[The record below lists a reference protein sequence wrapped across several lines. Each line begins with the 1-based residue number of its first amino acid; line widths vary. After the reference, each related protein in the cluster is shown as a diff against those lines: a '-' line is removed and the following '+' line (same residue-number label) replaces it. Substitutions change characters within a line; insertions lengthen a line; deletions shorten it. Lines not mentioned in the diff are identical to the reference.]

1 MGPKPK
7 KTKRAAIRRQSKNSE
22 PPSPPPERA
31 NSESDSAP
39 DSQLSGQEND
49 QPPSPAP
56 SNTSVPSHLHKE
68 EDDDAIPPSPSAEDE
83 NNDSDKPTL
92 EGEDQTSTKT
102 PPESPSTPN
111 PQNAIEGGETAESQN
126 TLEKEPTKESSST
139 SDSEKTTEEPG
150 DLEESDGH
158 DAIQEPKPAAP
169 TPPTSSP
176 QLSERIQPEP
186 IGALLD
192 ELQSAIVS
200 PSMATAQVQGVPDTP
215 LSLHSRSQSPSS
227 YPRGA
232 PSEHFASTPPAGYH
246 QRHFSQSQ
254 PSASPFNFYSMAQPN
269 GYPNGNPYAMQPHHP
284 APPYQ
289 HYGSFSN
296 SFAPFG
302 TSPSMQ
308 RHNSIASRGSNPSE
322 FHPGPP
328 GMENASAID
337 DDHTELFAQVSSAI
351 PHLHRLLSRYKET
364 HGQLGERE
372 ELIRRAEAEQADMIK
387 RKDNHIDQVSKEL
400 EELKK
405 SHSSETTKLRLEIG
419 NREEHEKELEEQ
431 VAKLTEKIA
440 KLEEDKKALEAAN
453 EVLESQKAVLEQE
466 KIDLEKSVTEEKERL
481 TQEFENWKA
490 KAHETF
496 ETDKMALAVE
506 FDKKLKEQETSAE
519 NRLREQEA
527 SAKTQLEEQE
537 ASAKTRLEEQEASAK
552 TQLEEQAASAKT
564 QLEEQEA
571 SAKTRLEEQEA
582 SAKTRLEEQEASA
595 KARLEEQEASA
606 KTQLEEQAASAE
618 SLRKEQEISAEK
630 QRVQAAEESSKE
642 KEALR
647 ADFQRQK
654 QDLEDSFEKVRKEI
668 ETKLAGVQN
677 DLDEALK
684 TEREGREAWRI
695 ERENLIKGHQDER
708 DSLHK
713 GWDDQRELMLQQHKS
728 TTDGLHEDW
737 TEKHAQA
744 TTLADEERRRADQ
757 LEKERDDLQMRWEEE
772 KRDRERA
779 FNELK
784 TVAENLGTEKGKL
797 EKLIHAFGD
806 VTDIKSKGDAY

>member
-1 MGPKPK
+1 MGPKQK

-56 SNTSVPSHLHKE
+56 SNTSVPSNLHKE
-68 EDDDAIPPSPSAEDE
+68 EDDDAIPPDPSAEDE

-111 PQNAIEGGETAESQN
+111 PQNTTEGGEPASEHKQESQDDSSNTPEQDSTAESQD
-126 TLEKEPTKESSST
+126 TPKKEPTKESSST
-139 SDSEKTTEEPG
+139 SDSEKTAEESG

-215 LSLHSRSQSPSS
+215 LSLHSRSQSPHS

-289 HYGSFSN
+289 HYGSFGT

-431 VAKLTEKIA
+431 VTKLTEKIA

-453 EVLESQKAVLEQE
+453 EVLESQKAALEQE

-527 SAKTQLEEQE
+527 SAKTQLEAQE
-537 ASAKTRLEEQEASAK
+537 ASAKT
-552 TQLEEQAASAKT
+552 
-564 QLEEQEA
+564 
-571 SAKTRLEEQEA
+571 
-582 SAKTRLEEQEASA
+582 
-595 KARLEEQEASA
+595 RLEEQEASA

-630 QRVQAAEESSKE
+630 QRAQAAEESSKE

-654 QDLEDSFEKVRKEI
+654 QDLEASFEKVRKEI

-684 TEREGREAWRI
+684 TEREGREAWTI

-728 TTDGLHEDW
+728 ATDGLHEDW

-744 TTLADEERRRADQ
+744 TMLADEERRRADQ

>member
-1 MGPKPK
+1 MAK
-7 KTKRAAIRRQSKNSE
+7 KTRRAASRKQSRDSE
-22 PPSPPPERA
+22 LPSPPPETT
-31 NSESDSAP
+31 NSESDSTP
-39 DSQLSGQEND
+39 DSHLSGQENG

-56 SNTSVPSHLHKE
+56 SNTSAPSHLHKE
-68 EDDDAIPPSPSAEDE
+68 EDDDAIPPNPSAED
-83 NNDSDKPTL
+83 
-92 EGEDQTSTKT
+92 EDQTSTKT

-111 PQNAIEGGETAESQN
+111 PQNATERGETAESQD

-192 ELQSAIVS
+192 ELQSAIS

-215 LSLHSRSQSPSS
+215 LSLHSRSQSPHSF
-227 YPRGA
+227 PRGA

-289 HYGSFSN
+289 HYGSFGT

-431 VAKLTEKIA
+431 VTKLTEKIA

-453 EVLESQKAVLEQE
+453 EVLESQKAALEQE

-481 TQEFENWKA
+481 TQEFENWKV

-527 SAKTQLEEQE
+527 SAKTQLE
-537 ASAKTRLEEQEASAK
+537 A
-552 TQLEEQAASAKT
+552 
-564 QLEEQEA
+564 QEA

-595 KARLEEQEASA
+595 KTRLEEQEASA

-728 TTDGLHEDW
+728 ATDGLHEDW

-744 TTLADEERRRADQ
+744 TMLADEERRRADQ